1 MDNGAGK
8 HNNGDTE
15 EMTNSWYLQ
24 YYEKAGR
31 DRNDLLTN
39 PQVLFQTF
47 AFEMSVINAM
57 RSIQV
62 SRDDMIILDVGCGSG
77 GSLLNMLRLGFNSNN
92 MFGIDILKERIDE
105 GKLRC
110 QNINFTHG
118 DATYMDFHDASFDI
132 VMESTMFVQ
141 ITDTSLD
148 SAIATEMMRVLK
160 PGGYLILID
169 WRYSKPGGGYMAFSN
184 DRMKNLFKVGSQ
196 TKLVKI
202 TSGALVPPVGR
213 ILSAYLPSLYFLVGR
228 FFPFLVGQKTT
239 ILKKIK

>member
-1 MDNGAGK
+1 MDNGADK

-15 EMTNSWYLQ
+15 EMTNSWYSQ

-47 AFEMSVINAM
+47 AFEMSVIIAM

-92 MFGIDILKERIDE
+92 MFGIDILKERINDA
-105 GKLRC
+105 KTRF
-110 QNINFTHG
+110 QNINFIHG
-118 DATYMDFHDASFDI
+118 NATSMDFSDSEFDI

-141 ITDTSLD
+141 ITDSELA
-148 SAIATEMMRVLK
+148 SNIAAEMMRVLK
-160 PGGYLILID
+160 PGGYLILVD
-169 WRYSKPGGGYMAFSN
+169 WRYSKPGGKYKAFSKK
-184 DRMKNLFKVGSQ
+184 RMIGLFMEGNRA
-196 TKLVKI
+196 KLVKI
-202 TSGALVPPVGR
+202 SNGALVPPVGR
-213 ILSAYLPSLYFLVGR
+213 FLSAYLPSLYFLFCR
-228 FFPFLVGQKTT
+228 FMPFLVGQKTT
-239 ILKKIK
+239 ILKKE